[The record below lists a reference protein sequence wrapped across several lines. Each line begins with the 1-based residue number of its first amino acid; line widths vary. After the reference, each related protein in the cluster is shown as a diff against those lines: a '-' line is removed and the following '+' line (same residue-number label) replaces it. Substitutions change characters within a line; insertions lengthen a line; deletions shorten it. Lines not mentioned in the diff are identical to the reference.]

1 MSFDRLMERSGLDPD
16 GPHTVLLM
24 DFDDL
29 NFEHVIGL
37 DLIDV
42 VVEAGK
48 VEPDVFEHRK
58 LNLLYFTGL
67 LLMRLREPGM
77 DQVRTMDFM
86 TRLQRKLPLRRARQ
100 D

>member
-1 MSFDRLMERSGLDPD
+1 MSFDRLMQHSGPDPD

-29 NFEHVIGL
+29 NFEEIIGL

-42 VVEAGK
+42 VAEAGR
-48 VEPDVFEHRK
+48 VQTDVFEHRK

-77 DQVRTMDFM
+77 GDLRGIDPA
-86 TRLQRKLPLRRARQ
+86 TRLQRKRPRRAYC
-100 D
+100 

>member
-1 MSFDRLMERSGLDPD
+1 MSFDRLMQHSGLDPD

-29 NFEHVIGL
+29 NFERIIGL

-48 VEPDVFEHRK
+48 VQPDVFEHRK

-67 LLMRLREPGM
+67 LLMRLQEPGM
-77 DQVRTMDFM
+77 GDLKGMDPV
-86 TRLQRKLPLRRARQ
+86 TRLQRKRPRR
-100 D
+100 DYC